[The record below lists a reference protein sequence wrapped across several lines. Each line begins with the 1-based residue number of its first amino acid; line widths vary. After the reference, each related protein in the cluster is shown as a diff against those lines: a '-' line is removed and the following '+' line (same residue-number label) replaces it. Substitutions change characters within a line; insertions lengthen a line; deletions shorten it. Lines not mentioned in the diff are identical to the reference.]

1 MQGWLKGY
9 PDRMK
14 QGTASTDVGVR
25 TSVLQFMDMR
35 GSSSSGADQRGATA
49 AAAPSATSPVLLV
62 PDSVEAQ
69 EDEADDSEAGSVA
82 IGFADDE
89 DAGSYVGGTPYSQQA
104 WHPNSCSQGSL
115 SQPTTDDGASS
126 ISMRVQSSVT
136 ANTSPA
142 SSQSSVAY

>member
-9 PDRMK
+9 PDKMK

-25 TSVLQFMDMR
+25 TSVLQFLAAQ
-35 GSSSSGADQRGATA
+35 GQRVATA
-49 AAAPSATSPVLLV
+49 AAAPSATSPVVLV
-62 PDSVEAQ
+62 PDSVGAQ
-69 EDEADDSEAGSVA
+69 EDDADDSEAGSVA
-82 IGFADDE
+82 TGSAEDE
-89 DAGSYVGGTPYSQQA
+89 DAGSYVGGTPHSQQE
-104 WHPNSCSQGSL
+104 WHPSSGSQGSQ

-142 SSQSSVAY
+142 SSLSSVAY